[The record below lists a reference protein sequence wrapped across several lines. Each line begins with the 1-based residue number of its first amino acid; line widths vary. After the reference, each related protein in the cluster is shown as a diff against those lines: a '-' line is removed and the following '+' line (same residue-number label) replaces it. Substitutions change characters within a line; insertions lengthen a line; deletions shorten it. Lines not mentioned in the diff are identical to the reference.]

1 MRVFLAVPSDPLW
14 VDSAR
19 GLVETLRKDLP
30 RASWTRA
37 ESWHVTLL
45 FLGDVDEGFVGRF
58 GEAVAHTVFEAEAGE
73 IQAGPPAVFPERGRP
88 RVLGVGFEPAR
99 GVESMSRLAGA
110 AKHTALQL
118 GWKEESRR
126 PFHPHV
132 TFARIRE
139 PWPASAV
146 NEYRHAVEGWA
157 FPSWFARSCVLFESR
172 LEPSGAVHTPLH
184 EWTFQGGPRG
194 VRA

>member
-1 MRVFLAVPSDPLW
+1 MRVFFAVPSQPLW

-19 GLVETLRKDLP
+19 GLVARLGRTLP
-30 RASWTRA
+30 RASWTKS
-37 ESWHVTLL
+37 ESWHLTLT
-45 FLGDVDEGFVGRF
+45 FF
-58 GEAVAHTVFEAEAGE
+58 GEVDAAFVEKFSQAIEPAAFETVPGE
-73 IQAGPPAVFPERGRP
+73 LQAGPAVVFPEPGRP
-88 RVLGVGFEPAR
+88 RVLGVGFAPSP
-99 GVESMSRLAGA
+99 GVESIRRLAVA
-110 AKHTALQL
+110 AQEAAGRL
-118 GWKEESRR
+118 GWKGADRTL
-126 PFHPHV
+126 HPHV
-132 TFARIRE
+132 TFARIRS

-146 NEYRHAVEGWA
+146 DEYRRDVEAWP

>member
-19 GLVETLRKDLP
+19 GLVETLRSDLP

-45 FLGDVDEGFVGRF
+45 FLGEVDAGFVGRF
-58 GEAVAHTVFEAEAGE
+58 AESVAHAAFEASSGE
-73 IQAGPPAVFPERGRP
+73 LQAGLPVVFPERGRP
-88 RVLGVGFEPAR
+88 RVLGVGFSPSP
-99 GVESMSRLAGA
+99 GVEAITGLADA
-110 AKHTALQL
+110 AKQTAKGL
-118 GWKEESRR
+118 GWKGESRR

-139 PWPASAV
+139 PWPPPAV
-146 NEYRHAVEGWA
+146 NEYRQRVDSWR
-157 FPSWFARSCVLFESR
+157 FPSWLARSCVLFESR
-172 LEPSGAVHTPLH
+172 LGPSGAVHTPLH